1 MRTLD
6 LAVKELGRSCFLNSG
21 QVCLGTERVYVHE
34 SIFDEVADRL
44 VDYAKNE
51 LKYGY
56 PDDEATNFG
65 PVVSD
70 EHRDK
75 VLSYYKLAEEEGAEV
90 LHGGGAPKFG
100 DERDGGSWV
109 EPTIWKG
116 LAHDSRV
123 ATEEIFGPAVALIP
137 FTDEDEVIKFAND
150 TDYGLAATF
159 FTTNSSRVHRVA
171 PQLEAWHRL
180 GQFLVPPRP
189 AHGLRRHEA
198 LRYRPRGRRARAR
211 VLHRDVQRLREDL
224 SKRRGVRLRSRS
236 LLPAGHSVIPLLS
249 SSGRVQA
256 AGGGSGCPGPMF
268 NGRSSGEPRGERA
281 HRGAG
286 DATAPVDPTWSDRPR
301 GLSALVAE

>member
-1 MRTLD
+1 MFQSKTHRVSSVGD
-6 LAVKELGRSCFLNSG
+6 
-21 QVCLGTERVYVHE
+21 VYVHE

-109 EPTIWKG
+109 ELTIWKG

-137 FTDEDEVIKFAND
+137 FTDEDEVIKLAND

-236 LLPAGHSVIPLLS
+236 LLPAGPGCATCSYS
-249 SSGRVQA
+249 A
-256 AGGGSGCPGPMF
+256 A
-268 NGRSSGEPRGERA
+268 
-281 HRGAG
+281 
-286 DATAPVDPTWSDRPR
+286 RPKSL
-301 GLSALVAE
+301 GLHHEIA